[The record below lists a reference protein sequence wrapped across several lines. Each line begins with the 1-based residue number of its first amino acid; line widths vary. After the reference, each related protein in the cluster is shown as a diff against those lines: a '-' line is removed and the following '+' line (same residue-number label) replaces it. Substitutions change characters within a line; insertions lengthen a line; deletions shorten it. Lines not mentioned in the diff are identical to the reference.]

1 MKTLIIITI
10 LTTITWLIYQSIT
23 PDFVKVNK
31 LQMQYCTIST
41 EQNKNII
48 CD

>member
-1 MKTLIIITI
+1 MKILIIITSI
-10 LTTITWLIYQSIT
+10 IYLIYQATT
-23 PDFVKVNK
+23 PDFVKINK

-41 EQNKNII
+41 EQNQNVI

>member
-1 MKTLIIITI
+1 MKTLTVLTIIT
-10 LTTITWLIYQSIT
+10 TIIYLIYQSIT
-23 PDFVKVNK
+23 PDFIKINN
-31 LQMQYCTIST
+31 LEMQYCTIST